1 LSKKALIG
9 ILIAAGLV
17 YLLTRSK
24 PAVQTTPTVVS
35 SASDSTSP
43 ANEPKETSTTTPN
56 PRTFAGDPCTS
67 DCSGHE
73 AGYNWADEKGID
85 DESDCDTAGDT
96 SNSPSFAEGC
106 RDYVR
111 GNEPDDHTDD
121 DPDN

>member
-1 LSKKALIG
+1 MSKKALIG

-24 PAVQTTPTVVS
+24 PAVQTAPTVVS
-35 SASDSTSP
+35 PSDSTSHTTGST
-43 ANEPKETSTTTPN
+43 ETSTTTPN

-73 AGYNWADEKGID
+73 AGYNWAEEKGID

-106 RDYVR
+106 RDFVR
-111 GNEPDDHTDD
+111 GNEPDDRTDD
-121 DPDN
+121 APNN